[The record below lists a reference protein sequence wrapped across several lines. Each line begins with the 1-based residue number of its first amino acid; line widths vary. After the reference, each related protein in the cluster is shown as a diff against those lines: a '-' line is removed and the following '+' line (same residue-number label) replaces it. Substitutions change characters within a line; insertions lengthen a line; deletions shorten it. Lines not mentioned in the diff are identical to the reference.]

1 MAYNKSIAEDVL
13 KHADIVQVISSY
25 LPLIKQG
32 KNYKAVCPFH
42 DDTNPSLVVSPE
54 KQFFKCFVCG
64 TSGTAISFVQKYEKC
79 SYGEAIKKVADI
91 MNYHPEGLD
100 SIGKAKKVDERKESI
115 LRCLHD
121 LSLYYQFAIN
131 TPEGKEGLDYFEK
144 RKLDVSIRNKY
155 KLGYAYKDGKAT
167 IAFLQKK
174 GHSIKTIEDTGVAK
188 MITSGVY
195 ADMNEGRVVFPIC
208 DIDGNVV
215 GFSARRLGEDNTP
228 KYMNTPETYLFH
240 KSSNLYN
247 IHIAKDAAK
256 LKGYVYICEGF
267 MDVYALSKIGI
278 DAAVAIMGTAL
289 TSEHIQILRSLNAEI
304 RLCLDGDLPGQS
316 AMMKIAKMLSQA
328 GLQYR
333 VVDNQGSTK
342 DPDEILNEDGKEA
355 LEEYLNKLISQ
366 VDFALNY
373 YLRSNPLKTV
383 EEKKNLIREFL
394 PILSRINSQIE
405 LDTYLRKL
413 EKITG
418 FDIDSIRTL
427 VKRARLSNADDSV
440 SSSTREIVEDFHP
453 ERKALQ
459 KLLTAEREL
468 LYQMTQ
474 NKSAVSF
481 YEQKVPGFYDDFYRT
496 IANFVVEYAATH
508 DMMDD
513 SGLLALLE
521 SSDLENK
528 EKIINDLISIYM
540 ETHPQKC
547 SDELLDNLLET
558 ILDERKRISDED
570 VLNQSLEGKSELE
583 KARIISEYNRRIM
596 SKKDKEKDKDE

>member
-64 TSGTAISFVQKYEKC
+64 TSGTAITFVQKYEKI

-91 MNYHPEGLD
+91 VGYHPEGLD
-100 SIGKAKKVDERKESI
+100 TIARPKKVDERRES
-115 LRCLHD
+115 LLKCLHD
-121 LSLYYQFAIN
+121 LSLYYQFALN
-131 TPEGKEGLDYFEK
+131 TPEGKEGLDYLES
-144 RKLDVSIRNKY
+144 RKLDAPLRNKY
-155 KLGYAYKDGKAT
+155 KLGYAYRDGKAT
-167 IAFLQKK
+167 INYLQKK

-188 MITSGVY
+188 MLSVGNY

-208 DIDGNVV
+208 DIDGNVI
-215 GFSARRLGEDNTP
+215 GFSARRLVNDDTA

-247 IHIAKDAAK
+247 IHIAKEAAK
-256 LKGYVYICEGF
+256 LKGYIYICEGF

-289 TSEHIQILRSLNAEI
+289 TNEHIQILRGLNVEI

-316 AMMKIAKMLSQA
+316 AMMKISKALTKA
-328 GLQYR
+328 GLKYR

-355 LEEYLNKLISQ
+355 LEEYLNKLTTQ
-366 VDFALNY
+366 VEFALNY
-373 YLRSNPLKTV
+373 YLRSNPLKTID
-383 EEKKNLIREFL
+383 EKKALIKEFL
-394 PILSRINSQIE
+394 PILSKINSQIE

-418 FDIDSIRTL
+418 FDMESIRGV
-427 VKRARLSNADDSV
+427 VKKARLSTADDSAD
-440 SSSTREIVEDFHP
+440 STTKIIEEYRP
-453 ERKALQ
+453 ENKELQ

-474 NKSAVSF
+474 NKAAVSY
-481 YEQKVPGFYDDFYRT
+481 YEAKTPGFYDDVYRT
-496 IANFVVEYAATH
+496 IANFVIEYAATH

-513 SGLLALLE
+513 IGLMALLE

-528 EKIINDLISIYM
+528 ERIIRDLISIYS
-540 ETHPQKC
+540 ETHPQEC
-547 SDELLDNLLET
+547 TEELLDNLLDT
-558 ILDERKRISDED
+558 IVNERKRISEED
-570 VLNQSLEGKSELE
+570 VLSQSLEGKSELE
-583 KARIISEYNRRIM
+583 KARIINEFNRRM
-596 SKKDKEKDKDE
+596 VAKK

>member
-64 TSGTAISFVQKYEKC
+64 TSGTAISFVQKYEKI

-91 MNYHPEGLD
+91 VGYHPEGLD
-100 SIGKAKKVDERKESI
+100 SISRPKKVDERRES
-115 LRCLHD
+115 LLKCLHD
-121 LSLYYQFAIN
+121 LCLYYQFALN
-131 TPEGKEGLDYFEK
+131 TPEGKEGLDYFES
-144 RKLDVSIRNKY
+144 RKLDAPLRNKY

-167 IAFLQKK
+167 INYLQKK

-188 MITSGVY
+188 MISVGNY

-208 DIDGNVV
+208 DIDGNVI
-215 GFSARRLGEDNTP
+215 GFSARRLVNDDTA

-247 IHIAKDAAK
+247 IHIAKEAAK
-256 LKGYVYICEGF
+256 LKGYIYICEGF

-289 TSEHIQILRSLNAEI
+289 TNEHIQILRGLNVEI

-316 AMMKIAKMLSQA
+316 AMMKISKALSKA
-328 GLQYR
+328 GLKYR
-333 VVDNQGSTK
+333 VVDNQGSSK
-342 DPDEILNEDGKEA
+342 DPDEILNKDGKEA
-355 LEEYLNKLISQ
+355 LEEYLNKLTTQ
-366 VDFALNY
+366 VEFALNY

-383 EEKKNLIREFL
+383 DEKKALIKEFL
-394 PILSRINSQIE
+394 PILSKINSQIE

-418 FDIDSIRTL
+418 FDVESIRGV
-427 VKRARLSNADDSV
+427 VKKARLSTADDSV
-440 SSSTREIVEDFHP
+440 DSTSKIIEEYRP
-453 ERKALQ
+453 ENKELQ

-474 NKSAVSF
+474 NKSAVGF
-481 YEQKVPGFYDDFYRT
+481 YEAKTPGFYDDVYRT
-496 IANFVVEYAATH
+496 IANFVVEYAASH
-508 DMMDD
+508 EMMDD
-513 SGLLALLE
+513 VGLMSLLE

-528 EKIINDLISIYM
+528 ERIIRDLVSIYS
-540 ETHPQKC
+540 ETHPQEC
-547 SDELLDNLLET
+547 TEELLNNLLDT
-558 ILDERKRISDED
+558 IVSERKRISEED
-570 VLNQSLEGKSELE
+570 VLSQSLEGKSELE
-583 KARIISEYNRRIM
+583 KARIINEFNRRM
-596 SKKDKEKDKDE
+596 VAKK

>member
-1 MAYNKSIAEDVL
+1 MAFNKSIAEDVL

-64 TSGTAISFVQKYEKC
+64 TSGTAISFVQKYEKI
-79 SYGEAIKKVADI
+79 SYGEAIKKVCDI
-91 MNYHPEGLD
+91 VNYHPEGLD
-100 SIGKAKKVDERKESI
+100 TIAKPKKVDERKES
-115 LRCLHD
+115 LLKCLHD
-121 LSLYYQFAIN
+121 LSLYYQFALN
-131 TPEGKEGLDYFEK
+131 TPEGKEGLDYFES
-144 RKLDVSIRNKY
+144 RKLDAPLRNKY

-167 IAFLQKK
+167 INYLQKK

-188 MITSGVY
+188 MISVGNY

-215 GFSARRLGEDNTP
+215 GFSARRLKNDDTA

-256 LKGYVYICEGF
+256 LKGYIYVCEGF
-267 MDVYALSKIGI
+267 MDVYALAKIGI

-289 TSEHIQILRSLNAEI
+289 TNEHVQILRSLNVEI

-316 AMMKIAKMLSQA
+316 AMMKIAKMLSKA
-328 GLQYR
+328 GLNYR
-333 VVDNQGSTK
+333 VVDNQGSSK

-355 LEEYLNKLISQ
+355 LEEYLNKLVSN

-373 YLRSNPLKTV
+373 YLRTNPLKTV
-383 EEKKNLIREFL
+383 EEKKTLIKEFL
-394 PILSRINSQIE
+394 PILSKINSQIE

-418 FDIDSIRTL
+418 FDVDSIRSV
-427 VKRARLSNADDSV
+427 VKKARLSTADDGARV
-440 SSSTREIVEDFHP
+440 TEQVMEDYHP
-453 ERKALQ
+453 EKKALQ

-474 NKSAVSF
+474 NKAAVAF
-481 YEQKVPGFYDDFYRT
+481 YEQKAPGFYDDLYRT

-508 DMMDD
+508 EMMEDA
-513 SGLLALLE
+513 GLLSLLE
-521 SSDLENK
+521 MSDLENK
-528 EKIINDLISIYM
+528 EKIIRDLVAIYS
-540 ETHPQKC
+540 ETHPQEC
-547 SDELLDNLLET
+547 SEELLNNLLET
-558 ILDERKRISDED
+558 IMSERKRISEED
-570 VLNQSLEGKSELE
+570 VLSQSLEGKSELE
-583 KARIISEYNRRIM
+583 KARIINEFNRRM
-596 SKKDKEKDKDE
+596 VSKK

>member
-64 TSGTAISFVQKYEKC
+64 TSGTAISFVQKYEKI

-91 MNYHPEGLD
+91 VGYHPEGLD
-100 SIGKAKKVDERKESI
+100 SIARPKKVDERRES
-115 LRCLHD
+115 LLKCLHD
-121 LSLYYQFAIN
+121 LSLYYQFALN
-131 TPEGKEGLDYFEK
+131 TPEGKEGLDYFES
-144 RKLDVSIRNKY
+144 RKLDAPIRNKY

-167 IAFLQKK
+167 INYLQKK
-174 GHSIKTIEDTGVAK
+174 GHSIKTIEDTGIAK
-188 MITSGVY
+188 MISVGNY

-208 DIDGNVV
+208 DIDGNVI
-215 GFSARRLGEDNTP
+215 GFSARRLVNDDTA
-228 KYMNTPETYLFH
+228 KYMNTPESYLFH

-256 LKGYVYICEGF
+256 LKGYIYICEGF

-289 TSEHIQILRSLNAEI
+289 TNEHIQILRGLNVEI

-316 AMMKIAKMLSQA
+316 AMMKISKALTKA
-328 GLQYR
+328 GLKYR
-333 VVDNQGSTK
+333 IVDNQGSTK

-355 LEEYLNKLISQ
+355 LEEYLNKLTTQ
-366 VDFALNY
+366 AEFALNY

-383 EEKKNLIREFL
+383 DEKKALIKEFL
-394 PILSRINSQIE
+394 PILSKINSQIE

-418 FDIDSIRTL
+418 FDVESIRG
-427 VKRARLSNADDSV
+427 VVRKARLSTADDSAA
-440 SSSTREIVEDFHP
+440 TTTKIIEEYRP
-453 ERKALQ
+453 ENKELQ

-468 LYQMTQ
+468 LYQITQ
-474 NKSAVSF
+474 NKSAVGF
-481 YEQKVPGFYDDFYRT
+481 YEDKTPGFYDDVYRT
-496 IANFVVEYAATH
+496 IANFVIEYAASH

-513 SGLLALLE
+513 VGLMSLLE

-528 EKIINDLISIYM
+528 EKIIRDLVSIYS
-540 ETHPQKC
+540 ETHPQEC
-547 SDELLDNLLET
+547 TDELLNNLLDT
-558 ILDERKRISDED
+558 IVNERKRISEED
-570 VLNQSLEGKSELE
+570 VLSQSLEGKSELE
-583 KARIISEYNRRIM
+583 KARIISEFNRRMIA
-596 SKKDKEKDKDE
+596 KK

>member
-64 TSGTAISFVQKYEKC
+64 TSGTAITFVQKYEKI

-91 MNYHPEGLD
+91 VGYHPEGLD
-100 SIGKAKKVDERKESI
+100 TIARPKKVDERRES
-115 LRCLHD
+115 LLKCLHD
-121 LSLYYQFAIN
+121 LSLYYQFALN
-131 TPEGKEGLDYFEK
+131 TPEGKEGLDYFES
-144 RKLDVSIRNKY
+144 RKLDAPLRNKY

-167 IAFLQKK
+167 INYLQKK

-188 MITSGVY
+188 MLSVGNY

-208 DIDGNVV
+208 DIDGNVI
-215 GFSARRLGEDNTP
+215 GFSARRLVNDDTA

-247 IHIAKDAAK
+247 IHIAKEAAK
-256 LKGYVYICEGF
+256 LKGYIYICEGF

-289 TSEHIQILRSLNAEI
+289 TNEHIQILRGLNVEI

-316 AMMKIAKMLSQA
+316 AMMKISKALTKA
-328 GLQYR
+328 GLKYR

-355 LEEYLNKLISQ
+355 LEEYLNKLTTQ
-366 VDFALNY
+366 VEFALNY

-383 EEKKNLIREFL
+383 DEKKALIKEFL
-394 PILSRINSQIE
+394 PILSKINSQIE

-418 FDIDSIRTL
+418 FDMESIRGV
-427 VKRARLSNADDSV
+427 VKKARLSTADDSAD
-440 SSSTREIVEDFHP
+440 STTKIIEEYRP
-453 ERKALQ
+453 ENKELQ

-474 NKSAVSF
+474 NKAAVSY
-481 YEQKVPGFYDDFYRT
+481 YEAKTPGFYDDVYRT
-496 IANFVVEYAATH
+496 IANFVIEYAATH

-513 SGLLALLE
+513 IGLMALLE

-528 EKIINDLISIYM
+528 ERIIRDLISIYS
-540 ETHPQKC
+540 ETHPQEC
-547 SDELLDNLLET
+547 TEELLDNLLDT
-558 ILDERKRISDED
+558 IVNERKRISEED
-570 VLNQSLEGKSELE
+570 VLSQSLEGKSELE
-583 KARIISEYNRRIM
+583 KARIINEFNRRM
-596 SKKDKEKDKDE
+596 VAKK

>member
-13 KHADIVQVISSY
+13 KHADIVQVISSFI
-25 LPLIKQG
+25 PLIKQG

-64 TSGTAISFVQKYEKC
+64 TSGTAISFVQKYKKV
-79 SYGEAIKKVADI
+79 SYGEAIKIVADI
-91 MNYHPEGLD
+91 VGYHPEGLD
-100 SIGKAKKVDERKESI
+100 SIAKPKKVDEKRES
-115 LRCLHD
+115 LLKCLHD
-121 LSLYYQFAIN
+121 LSLYYQFALN
-131 TPEGKEGLDYFEK
+131 TPEGKEGLDYFES
-144 RKLDVSIRNKY
+144 RHLDAPIRNKY

-167 IAFLQKK
+167 IAYLQKK

-188 MITSGVY
+188 MLSVGNY
-195 ADMNEGRVVFPIC
+195 ADMNEGRVIFPIC

-215 GFSARRLGEDNTP
+215 GFSARRLVDDDTA

-256 LKGYVYICEGF
+256 LKGYIYICEGF

-278 DAAVAIMGTAL
+278 DAAVAIMGTSL
-289 TSEHIQILRSLNAEI
+289 TNEHIQILRSLNVEI

-316 AMMKIAKMLSQA
+316 AMMKYSKLLSKA
-328 GLQYR
+328 GLKYR
-333 VVDNQGSTK
+333 VVDNQGSSK

-355 LEEYLNKLISQ
+355 LEAYVNNLISQ

-373 YLRSNPLKTV
+373 YSRSNPLKTID
-383 EEKKNLIREFL
+383 EKKALIKEFL
-394 PILSRINSQIE
+394 PILSKINSQIE
-405 LDTYLRKL
+405 LDTYIRKL
-413 EKITG
+413 ARITG
-418 FDIDSIRTL
+418 FDVESIRGV
-427 VKRARLSNADDSV
+427 VKRTRLSTADDNV
-440 SSSTREIVEDFHP
+440 VATTKIMEEYRP
-453 ERKALQ
+453 ENKELQ

-481 YEQKVPGFYDDFYRT
+481 YEAKTPGFYDDIYRT
-496 IANFVVEYAATH
+496 IANFVIEYAANH
-508 DMMDD
+508 EMMDD
-513 SGLLALLE
+513 AGLLALLE

-528 EKIINDLISIYM
+528 ERIIRDLVNIYS
-540 ETHPQKC
+540 ETHPKIC
-547 SDELLDNLLET
+547 TDELLNNLLET
-558 ILDERKRISDED
+558 IEDERKRISDED
-570 VLNQSLEGKSELE
+570 VLSQSLEGKSELE
-583 KARIISEYNRRIM
+583 KARIINEFNRRMI
-596 SKKDKEKDKDE
+596 SKK

>member
-64 TSGTAISFVQKYEKC
+64 TSGTAISFVQKYEKI

-91 MNYHPEGLD
+91 VGYHPEGLD
-100 SIGKAKKVDERKESI
+100 SIARPKKVDERRES
-115 LRCLHD
+115 LLKCLHD
-121 LSLYYQFAIN
+121 LSLYYQFALN
-131 TPEGKEGLDYFEK
+131 TPEGKEGLDYFES
-144 RKLDVSIRNKY
+144 RKLDAPIRNKY

-167 IAFLQKK
+167 INYLQKK
-174 GHSIKTIEDTGVAK
+174 GHSIKTIEDTGIAK
-188 MITSGVY
+188 MISVGNY

-208 DIDGNVV
+208 DIDGNVI
-215 GFSARRLGEDNTP
+215 GFSARRLVNDDTA
-228 KYMNTPETYLFH
+228 KYMNTPESYLFH

-256 LKGYVYICEGF
+256 LKGYIYICEGF

-289 TSEHIQILRSLNAEI
+289 TNEHIQILRGLNVEI

-316 AMMKIAKMLSQA
+316 AMMKISKALTKA
-328 GLQYR
+328 GLKYR
-333 VVDNQGSTK
+333 IVDNQGSTK

-355 LEEYLNKLISQ
+355 LEEYLNKLTTQ
-366 VDFALNY
+366 AEFALNY

-383 EEKKNLIREFL
+383 DEKKALIKEFL
-394 PILSRINSQIE
+394 PILSKINSQIE

-418 FDIDSIRTL
+418 FDVESIRG
-427 VKRARLSNADDSV
+427 VVRKARLSTADDSAA
-440 SSSTREIVEDFHP
+440 TTTKIIEEYRP
-453 ERKALQ
+453 ENKELQ

-474 NKSAVSF
+474 NKSAVGF
-481 YEQKVPGFYDDFYRT
+481 YEDKTPGFYDDVYRT
-496 IANFVVEYAATH
+496 IANFVIEYAASH

-513 SGLLALLE
+513 VGLMSLLE

-528 EKIINDLISIYM
+528 EKIIRDLVSIYS
-540 ETHPQKC
+540 ETHPQEC
-547 SDELLDNLLET
+547 TDELLNNLLDT
-558 ILDERKRISDED
+558 IVNERKRISEED
-570 VLNQSLEGKSELE
+570 VLSQSLEGKSELE
-583 KARIISEYNRRIM
+583 KARIISEFNRRMIA
-596 SKKDKEKDKDE
+596 KK

>member
-13 KHADIVQVISSY
+13 KHADIVQVISSFI
-25 LPLIKQG
+25 PLIKQG

-64 TSGTAISFVQKYEKC
+64 TSGTAISFVQKYKKI
-79 SYGEAIKKVADI
+79 SYGEAIKIVADI
-91 MNYHPEGLD
+91 VGYHPEGLD
-100 SIGKAKKVDERKESI
+100 SIAKPKKVDEKRES
-115 LRCLHD
+115 LLKCLHD
-121 LSLYYQFAIN
+121 LSLYYQFALN
-131 TPEGKEGLDYFEK
+131 TPEGKEGLDYFES
-144 RKLDVSIRNKY
+144 RHLDAPIRNKY

-167 IAFLQKK
+167 IAYLQKK

-188 MITSGVY
+188 MLFVGNY
-195 ADMNEGRVVFPIC
+195 ADMNEGRVIFPIC

-215 GFSARRLGEDNTP
+215 GFSARRLVDDDTA

-256 LKGYVYICEGF
+256 LKGYIYICEGF

-278 DAAVAIMGTAL
+278 DAAVAIMGTSL
-289 TSEHIQILRSLNAEI
+289 TSEHIQILRSLNVEI

-316 AMMKIAKMLSQA
+316 AMIKYSKLLSKA
-328 GLQYR
+328 GLKYR
-333 VVDNQGSTK
+333 VVDNQGSSK

-355 LEEYLNKLISQ
+355 LETYVNNLISQ

-373 YLRSNPLKTV
+373 YSRSNPLKTMD
-383 EEKKNLIREFL
+383 EKKALIKEFL
-394 PILSRINSQIE
+394 PILSKINSQIE
-405 LDTYLRKL
+405 LDTYIRKL
-413 EKITG
+413 ARITG
-418 FDIDSIRTL
+418 FDVESIRGV
-427 VKRARLSNADDSV
+427 VKRTRLSTADDNV
-440 SSSTREIVEDFHP
+440 VATTKIMEEYRP
-453 ERKALQ
+453 ENKELQ

-481 YEQKVPGFYDDFYRT
+481 YEAKTPGFYDDIYRT
-496 IANFVVEYAATH
+496 IANFVIEYAANH
-508 DMMDD
+508 EMMDD
-513 SGLLALLE
+513 AGLLALLE

-528 EKIINDLISIYM
+528 ERIIRDLVSIYS
-540 ETHPQKC
+540 ETHPKIC
-547 SDELLDNLLET
+547 TDELLNNLLET
-558 ILDERKRISDED
+558 IEDERKRISEED
-570 VLNQSLEGKSELE
+570 VLSQSLEGKSELE
-583 KARIISEYNRRIM
+583 KARIINEFNHRM
-596 SKKDKEKDKDE
+596 VSKK